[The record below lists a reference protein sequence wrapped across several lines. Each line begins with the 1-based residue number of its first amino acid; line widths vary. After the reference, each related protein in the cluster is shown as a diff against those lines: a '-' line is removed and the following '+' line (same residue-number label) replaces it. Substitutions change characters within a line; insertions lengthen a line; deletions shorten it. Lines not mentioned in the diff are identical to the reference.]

1 MANTNEKLG
10 KARATDED
18 EVERGSIVGAVPQSA
33 RTADE
38 TNADDP
44 VAGSGAAR
52 EERNPQ
58 SASGVPADD
67 EDDGAA
73 RRKAYEKGA
82 TLVSRID

>member
-1 MANTNEKLG
+1 MDCTLG
-10 KARATDED
+10 QRLSNKRSASGRAA
-18 EVERGSIVGAVPQSA
+18 IGAVPQSA
-33 RTADE
+33 RDANE

-52 EERNPQ
+52 EERNPP
-58 SASGVPADD
+58 SASGLPADD
-67 EDDGAA
+67 EDAGEA